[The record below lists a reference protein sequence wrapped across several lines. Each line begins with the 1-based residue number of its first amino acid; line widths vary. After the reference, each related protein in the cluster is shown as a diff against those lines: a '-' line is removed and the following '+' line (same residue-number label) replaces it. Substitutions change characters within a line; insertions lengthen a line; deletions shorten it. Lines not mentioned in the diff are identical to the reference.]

1 MSYITSFETLEN
13 AIKMAGGK
21 PKVLEALWD
30 GDTNGWFIVL
40 RLYIET
46 GTLLWI
52 KEEIKQIGIVSFGG
66 DIRLFTGEV
75 PAWPEAVLTKEWGQ
89 KIREKYGIIFYF
101 PSDKEP
107 DDDCPGW
114 HQRHLAINCADCN
127 KLIIPTTSPY
137 LPKDVCYNCHLK
149 RDENEKIRT
158 AKPYDDG
165 VTMYLSKNNEYERLG
180 YCTYFKSFTI
190 APFINDLV
198 QARLTDKAINIV
210 TLDQQDIAALKVKL
224 QQALEAKLA
233 DYKMPVIDER
243 MKSFISIYTV
253 EYKGNKYDLMNKLND
268 DHAEISE
275 LMYSLDTAERA
286 FSENYNYK
294 IFFKKGITYRDDT
307 VLRFVN
313 YVSKGTATIAAI
325 NKRYTNVLTEEDV
338 MATLKKLEQIGC
350 ITMQET
356 EVKITEVGK
365 KLE

>member
-1 MSYITSFETLEN
+1 MPYITSFETLEN

-40 RLYIET
+40 HLYIET
-46 GTLLWI
+46 QTTPWI
-52 KEEIKQIGIVSFGG
+52 KEEIRRIGVVSFGG

-101 PSDKEP
+101 PSDNEP

-114 HQRHLAINCADCN
+114 LQRHLAINCADCN
-127 KLIIPTTSPY
+127 KLIIPTNSPY
-137 LPKDVCYNCHLK
+137 LPKDICYNCHLN
-149 RDENEKIRT
+149 REQNEKIKT

-165 VTMYLSKNNEYERLG
+165 VIMYLSKGNEYERLG
-180 YCTYFKSFTI
+180 YSSYFKGFTI

-198 QARLTDKAINIV
+198 EARLTDKAINIV
-210 TLDQQDIAALKVKL
+210 TIDQQDIAALKVKL
-224 QQALEAKLA
+224 QNALEDKLA
-233 DYKMPVIDER
+233 EYKKPQMDKKFVAVD
-243 MKSFISIYTV
+243 TV
-253 EYKGNKYDLMNKLND
+253 EYKGNKYELMRRFNSE
-268 DHAEISE
+268 HSEISE
-275 LMYSLDTAERA
+275 LMYSLETAERA

-313 YVSKGTATIAAI
+313 YVSKGTANVAAI

-350 ITMQET
+350 IKMQET
-356 EVKITEVGK
+356 EVTITEVGK
-365 KLE
+365 KIV